1 MHNIGQEISPAE
13 QKMKAILLH
22 APVGLVDMDESGKI
36 VDINLVGSKLLN
48 PLAGEIL
55 HPGVSLYPC
64 LSVLDSEIVSRIRS
78 FSEPSGLIML
88 NQQYR
93 HTTPDSTEGEK
104 HFKLTVTKIF
114 EGCVIV
120 SVEDVTEKMQEEQA
134 LKQAQQDKAVAQGK
148 YEIASEVIHDIG
160 NAVVG
165 FNSYLTR
172 INRMLEQYNQG
183 NLQKVAMFLKQQNE
197 PISAAIGAP
206 KAAALIDMM
215 EAISK
220 SLGDSHDELR
230 RSVNEQLHLTTHI
243 QDILNIQR
251 QYISGHESQER
262 KPVNLK
268 DIISDCRSMV
278 FANMEKK
285 GVKLSLSVP
294 SERVVIKGDRTKLM
308 QVLLNI
314 LKNSIEAIDT
324 DAVEKTISIKL
335 TDTENNVELTITDSG
350 KGFDEQTAVH
360 LFDRGYTTKSTGT
373 GLGLYNC
380 KSIIESHAGTIS
392 LESNGLGAGSKTT
405 ISIRK

>member
-1 MHNIGQEISPAE
+1 MHGIGQEMSPAE

-22 APVGLVDMDESGKI
+22 APVGLVETHENGEI
-36 VDINLVGSKLLN
+36 VDINILGGKLLN
-48 PLAGEIL
+48 TLAGEIL
-55 HPGVSLYPC
+55 KPGTSFYPC
-64 LSVLDSEIVSRIRS
+64 LSALDPEIVTRIRA
-78 FSEPSGLIML
+78 FTAPAGFIIPSA
-88 NQQYR
+88 QYSYG
-93 HTTPDSTEGEK
+93 HVNSTEGEK
-104 HFKLTVTKIF
+104 HFKLTVTKIH
-114 EGCVIV
+114 EGCLIT
-120 SVEDVTEKMQEEQA
+120 SVEDVTEKIQEEHA

-165 FNSYLTR
+165 FNSYLNR

-183 NLQKVAMFLKQQNE
+183 NLQKVAMFVKQQNE
-197 PISAAIGAP
+197 PISAAIGAA
-206 KAAALIDMM
+206 KATALTDML
-215 EAISK
+215 EAIVK

-230 RSVNEQLHLTTHI
+230 RSVNEQLHLTSHI

-268 DIISDCRSMV
+268 GIISDCRSML

-285 GVKLSLSVP
+285 GVVLSVSTP
-294 SERVVIKGDRTKLM
+294 STHVEIKGDHTKLM

-314 LKNSIEAIDT
+314 LKNSLEAIDVG
-324 DAVEKTISIKL
+324 AVEKSVH
-335 TDTENNVELTITDSG
+335 VELTDSGHSVHLTVTDSG
-350 KGFDEQTAVH
+350 NGFDTQTAKH

-380 KSIIESHAGTIS
+380 KTIIESHGGTITM
-392 LESNGLGAGSKTT
+392 ESDGLGLGSKTT
-405 ISIRK
+405 ISIKK

>member
-1 MHNIGQEISPAE
+1 MHDTGGEISPAE

-22 APVGLVDMDESGKI
+22 APVGLVEMDDNGKI
-36 VDINLVGSKLLN
+36 VDINLMGGKLLN
-48 PLAGEIL
+48 PLAGENL
-55 HPGVSLYPC
+55 KPGISLYPC
-64 LSVLDSEIVSRIRS
+64 LSALDPEIVTRIRD
-78 FSEPSGLIML
+78 FEEPSGLIML
-88 NQQYR
+88 NQQY
-93 HTTPDSTEGEK
+93 SYLAAGVEGGQK
-104 HFKLTVTKIF
+104 HFQLTVYKIF
-114 EGCVIV
+114 DDCLIV
-120 SVEDVTEKMQEEQA
+120 SAEDRTEKIQEEQA

-172 INRMLEQYNQG
+172 INRMLEQYSQG
-183 NLQKVAMFLKQQNE
+183 NLQKVTLFLKQQNG
-197 PISAAIGAP
+197 PISAAIGGP

-230 RSVNEQLHLTTHI
+230 RSVNEQLHLTAHI

-285 GVKLSLSVP
+285 GVNLSLSIP
-294 SERVVIKGDRTKLM
+294 PERIVIKGDRTKLM
-308 QVLLNI
+308 QVILNI

-324 DAVEKTISIKL
+324 DASVKTISIEVSG
-335 TDTENNVELTITDSG
+335 TEDSVQLVVSDSG
-350 KGFDEQTAVH
+350 KGFDEQTAKH
-360 LFDRGYTTKSTGT
+360 LFDRGYTTKSSGT

-380 KSIIESHAGTIS
+380 KAIIESHGGTIS
-392 LESNGLGAGSKTT
+392 MASNGAGMGSKTT
-405 ISIRK
+405 ISFNK

>member
-1 MHNIGQEISPAE
+1 MGQVISPAE

-36 VDINLVGSKLLN
+36 VSINLMGGKLLN
-48 PLAGEIL
+48 PLAGETL
-55 HPGVSLYPC
+55 VPGINLYPC
-64 LSVLDSEIVSRIRS
+64 LSALDPEIVTRIRDYA
-78 FSEPSGLIML
+78 EPSGLIML
-88 NQQYR
+88 NQQYSYVN
-93 HTTPDSTEGEK
+93 PNSTDGER

-114 EGCVIV
+114 AGCVIV
-120 SVEDVTEKMQEEQA
+120 SVEDVTGKMQEEQA

-197 PISAAIGAP
+197 PLSAAIGAP
-206 KAAALIDMM
+206 KAAALIDML
-215 EAISK
+215 EAICK

-268 DIISDCRSMV
+268 DIISDCRSMI

-285 GVKLSLSVP
+285 GVNLSLSIP
-294 SERVVIKGDRTKLM
+294 STHIEIKGDRTKLM

-314 LKNSIEAIDT
+314 LKNSIEAIDM
-324 DAVEKTISIKL
+324 DAAEKSVTIKL
-335 TDTENNVELTITDSG
+335 IDSEDSVHLSVTDSG
-350 KGFDEQTAVH
+350 KGFDAQTAKH

-380 KSIIESHAGTIS
+380 KAIIESHGGSISMESDGVGT
-392 LESNGLGAGSKTT
+392 GSRTT
-405 ISIRK
+405 ISIKK

>member
-1 MHNIGQEISPAE
+1 
-13 QKMKAILLH
+13 
-22 APVGLVDMDESGKI
+22 
-36 VDINLVGSKLLN
+36 
-48 PLAGEIL
+48 
-55 HPGVSLYPC
+55 
-64 LSVLDSEIVSRIRS
+64 
-78 FSEPSGLIML
+78 
-88 NQQYR
+88 
-93 HTTPDSTEGEK
+93 
-104 HFKLTVTKIF
+104 
-114 EGCVIV
+114 
-120 SVEDVTEKMQEEQA
+120 MQEEQA

-165 FNSYLTR
+165 FNSYLNR
-172 INRMLEQYNQG
+172 INRTLEQYSQG

-197 PISAAIGAP
+197 PISTAIGAP
-206 KAAALIDMM
+206 KAAALIDMI

-251 QYISGHESQER
+251 QYINGHESQER

-285 GVKLSLSVP
+285 GVNLSLSIP
-294 SERVVIKGDRTKLM
+294 PEHIVIKGDRTKLM

-324 DAVEKTISIKL
+324 DAVEKTIHIKL
-335 TDTENNVELTITDSG
+335 SDSEDNIELTITDSG
-350 KGFDEQTAVH
+350 KGFDEQTATH

-380 KSIIESHAGTIS
+380 KAIIESHSGTIS
-392 LESNGLGAGSKTT
+392 LESKGLGLGSKTT